1 MNENTTGA
9 AAGASTS
16 DAASVN
22 SHATAV
28 VEAFLTTAQKA
39 TFDTMSN
46 DQQEL
51 IRNLMDAQNNV
62 NSSAHNGPN
71 SPGGATNAMTNAA
84 IQNVNTSTHHGDNDV
99 DMADASTN
107 NNAHGTPNPTFH
119 YASDV
124 FLAQQ
129 IEKISQSMAN
139 VIKGMYQNSV
149 LVFHRQ
155 LESNAKALRIKKVA
169 TKQRVIQK
177 AEATIQ
183 AMENET
189 KADLKYVRVICR
201 EEASAAVAASKA
213 KESGKNASKKTT
225 ATAPAKNKSRGAKGS
240 AASKKKN
247 STDPKATNQKSGN
260 HQPGGGKDSTKN
272 AGSNGGPSS
281 NEKSRRRKGAS
292 KTKRSKS
299 KEASSRK

>member
-1 MNENTTGA
+1 
-9 AAGASTS
+9 
-16 DAASVN
+16 
-22 SHATAV
+22 
-28 VEAFLTTAQKA
+28 
-39 TFDTMSN
+39 
-46 DQQEL
+46 
-51 IRNLMDAQNNV
+51 
-62 NSSAHNGPN
+62 
-71 SPGGATNAMTNAA
+71 
-84 IQNVNTSTHHGDNDV
+84 
-99 DMADASTN
+99 MADASTN

-201 EEASAAVAASKA
+201 E
-213 KESGKNASKKTT
+213 
-225 ATAPAKNKSRGAKGS
+225 
-240 AASKKKN
+240 
-247 STDPKATNQKSGN
+247 QL
-260 HQPGGGKDSTKN
+260 
-272 AGSNGGPSS
+272 
-281 NEKSRRRKGAS
+281 
-292 KTKRSKS
+292 
-299 KEASSRK
+299 